1 MTTLCEAVPQ
11 DQLLSLAVAV
21 KSPTTL
27 AQTFAAYVGQFYDRT
42 AFDALARQVADL
54 YALDNA
60 ERAAHFRAQLDRRL
74 CDRDRTPVAWE
85 VDEPRPGQTP

>member
-1 MTTLCEAVPQ
+1 MTTLCEALPQ

-21 KSPTTL
+21 KSPTVL

-54 YALDNA
+54 YALDNV
-60 ERAAHFRAQLDRRL
+60 ECAACFRAHLDRRL
-74 CDRDRTPVAWE
+74 SDRYHTPVAWD
-85 VDEPRPGQTP
+85 VDEPRDETAP

>member
-1 MTTLCEAVPQ
+1 MTTVCEAVPQ
-11 DQLLSLAVAV
+11 NQLLSLAVAV
-21 KSPTTL
+21 KSPTVL

-60 ERAAHFRAQLDRRL
+60 ERAARFRAHLDRRL
-74 CDRDRTPVAWE
+74 SDRYHTPVSWD
-85 VDEPRPGQTP
+85 VDEPRDETAP

>member
-21 KSPTTL
+21 KSPTVL

-60 ERAAHFRAQLDRRL
+60 ERAARFRSQLDRRL
-74 CDRDRTPVAWE
+74 CDRYHTPVAWE
-85 VDEPRPGQTP
+85 VDEPRGGTAP

>member
-1 MTTLCEAVPQ
+1 MTTLCDIVPQ

-21 KSPTTL
+21 KSPTVL
-27 AQTFAAYVGQFYDRT
+27 AHTFAAYVGQFYDRT

-60 ERAAHFRAQLDRRL
+60 ERAARFRAHLDRRL
-74 CDRDRTPVAWE
+74 CDRYHTPVAWD
-85 VDEPRPGQTP
+85 VDEPRDETAP